1 MKDPNNTRNTAPRR
15 GSPLWIYFVVVI
27 LLGVAAGAAAF
38 SGLTGDD
45 LDALAG
51 TPVFW
56 ILGCF
61 IIFGELRPI
70 ITPGSTENN
79 GATTSTTFSFAA
91 LLYAGLPIAAALQ
104 AAAVITCGIF
114 RGRTPHRIAFNVS
127 QYTLSL
133 AAAQLVLALFGD
145 LATPT
150 DLWVPGGADLPA
162 IALAGAVYFICNDTL
177 VGSAVALHERVSLVK
192 ALRWDLGYQV
202 LVHLALLGLAPLM
215 VIAMDR
221 SAAFVPLIVLPFIAV
236 YMNASVSVRREH
248 QALHDGLTGLPNR
261 KLLIVR
267 TEEALAEARGAEKRS
282 ADRTAAEKAAAA
294 KRDSAEQRDSKE
306 KRDGAERADAE
317 ARAAGMLGPRAAALG
332 PRRRKAADPPRHRAG
347 LFLLDLDRFKEVND
361 TLGHP
366 TGDRLLQLVAHRLTH
381 SVRPGDLVAR
391 LGGDEFAVLLP
402 SVRDEAAAREVAA
415 RLRAALSEP
424 VRLDGMS
431 FDLEGSVGI
440 ALFPDHAP
448 DFELLL
454 QRADVAMYNAKE
466 ARSGVEIYSPRKD
479 RNSPARLSMLGDLRR
494 AIDRSELELFYQPK
508 VSLRDGQL
516 VGMEALLRWRHPD
529 KGILEPVAFLSVA
542 EQTYLMRSITHHV
555 VGAALAQ
562 AAAWWRE
569 DLTVQVAVNASG
581 RDLFDTGLTETIEEG
596 LLARGL
602 PAAALQLEITERI
615 LMNEP
620 AYASD
625 TVGAL
630 AELGIPLSLDDFGT
644 GYSSLVRLNRLP
656 VEEIKIDS
664 SFVGR
669 LTESTE
675 DAVIV
680 RSIVDLARTL
690 GLRSVA
696 EGVED
701 PATARMLREM
711 GCDAAQGWHFGRPMD
726 ADTATDWLR
735 RHMQRAPEPAA

>member
-27 LLGVAAGAAAF
+27 LLGVAAGGVAF
-38 SGLTGDD
+38 SGLTADD
-45 LDALAG
+45 LDALAS

-104 AAAVITCGIF
+104 AVAVITCGIF
-114 RGRTPHRIAFNVS
+114 RGRTPHRIAFNVA

-150 DLWVPGGADLPA
+150 SLWVPDGADLAA

-177 VGSAVALHERVSLVK
+177 VSSAVALHERVSLVK

-236 YMNASVSVRREH
+236 YLNASVSVRREH

-282 ADRTAAEKAAAA
+282 AEKL
-294 KRDSAEQRDSKE
+294 SAEQR
-306 KRDGAERADAE
+306 GAAKLA
-317 ARAAGMLGPRAAALG
+317 PRAALA

-466 ARSGVEIYSPRKD
+466 ARSGVEIYSARKD

-529 KGILEPVAFLSVA
+529 KGILEPEAFLSVA

-555 VGAALAQ
+555 VTNALAQ

-669 LTESTE
+669 LAESTE

-701 PATARMLREM
+701 PATARALREM

-726 ADTATDWLR
+726 AEAATDWLR

>member
-1 MKDPNNTRNTAPRR
+1 MKDPNNTRNTVPRR
-15 GSPLWIYFVVVI
+15 GSPLWTYFVVVV
-27 LLGVAAGAAAF
+27 LAGAAAC
-38 SGLTGDD
+38 SV
-45 LDALAG
+45 ALAG
-51 TPVFW
+51 LSGAEVDALVGNPLFW

-61 IIFGELRPI
+61 IVFGELRPI

-91 LLYAGLPIAAALQ
+91 LLYAGLPIAALLH
-104 AAAVITCGIF
+104 AVAVTTCGVL
-114 RGRTPHRIAFNVS
+114 RGRSPHRIAFNVA

-133 AAAQLVLALFGD
+133 GAAQLVLLLFGVH
-145 LATPT
+145 ASPT
-150 DLWVPGGADLPA
+150 SLWVPEGADLPA
-162 IALAGAVYFICNDTL
+162 IALAGAAYFACNDTL
-177 VGSAVALHERVSLVK
+177 VAAAIALHERVSLLK

-215 VIAMDR
+215 VVAMDR

-236 YMNASVSVRREH
+236 YLNASVSVRREH

-267 TEEALAEARGAEKRS
+267 TEEALAAVRGGRPS
-282 ADRTAAEKAAAA
+282 R
-294 KRDSAEQRDSKE
+294 
-306 KRDGAERADAE
+306 
-317 ARAAGMLGPRAAALG
+317 LPGPG
-332 PRRRKAADPPRHRAG
+332 PARRRNPERPERRAG

-402 SVRDEAAAREVAA
+402 TIRDAAAAREVAA

-424 VRLDGMS
+424 VRLDGMT
-431 FDLEGSVGI
+431 FDLEASVGI

-454 QRADVAMYNAKE
+454 QRADVAMYNAKGG
-466 ARSGVEIYSPRKD
+466 RTGVEVYSPTKD
-479 RNSPARLSMLGDLRR
+479 RNSPARLTMLGDLRR
-494 AIDRSELELFYQPK
+494 AVDRGELELFYQPK
-508 VSLRDGQL
+508 ISLHDGQL
-516 VGMEALLRWRHPD
+516 VGMEALVRWRHPD
-529 KGILEPVAFLSVA
+529 QGLLEPEHFLPIA
-542 EQTYLMRSITHHV
+542 EQTYLMRSITQHV
-555 VGAALAQ
+555 VEAALAQ
-562 AAAWWRE
+562 AADWWRE

-581 RDLFDTGLTETIEEG
+581 RDLLDGGLIETIENG
-596 LLARGL
+596 LLRRGL
-602 PAAALQLEITERI
+602 PAASLQLEITERI

-620 AYASD
+620 AYASE
-625 TVGAL
+625 TVTAL
-630 AELGIPLSLDDFGT
+630 AALGIPLSLDDFGT
-644 GYSSLVRLNRLP
+644 GYSSLVRLKRMP
-656 VEEIKIDS
+656 VEEVKIDA
-664 SFVGR
+664 SFVSR
-669 LTESTE
+669 IATSPD

-701 PATARMLREM
+701 PQTALLLCEI

-726 ADTATDWLR
+726 AATATDWLR
-735 RHMQRAPEPAA
+735 RHMERAPEPAA